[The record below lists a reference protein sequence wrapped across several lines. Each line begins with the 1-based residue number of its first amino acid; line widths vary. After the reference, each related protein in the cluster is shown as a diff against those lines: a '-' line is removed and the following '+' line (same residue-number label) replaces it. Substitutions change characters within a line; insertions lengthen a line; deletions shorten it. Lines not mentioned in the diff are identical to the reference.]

1 MKDKP
6 SRGGK
11 TPADE
16 REGKEM
22 KEELRVIRDYGTV
35 CGYTGKWLVQH
46 RFDGGEWM
54 TCYIADSEAEA
65 KEYITQMPDWAK

>member
-1 MKDKP
+1 
-6 SRGGK
+6 
-11 TPADE
+11 
-16 REGKEM
+16 M
-22 KEELRVIRDYGTV
+22 KEELRVIRVYGTV